1 MNFENINLIKY
12 SQQIMAQQDR
22 IIFLVDDDNMQLQM
36 IKDYLDERFE
46 MKLYQYSTGEEALA
60 NIHLNPEIVILDYHL
75 MSINKSAENGI
86 EILKKMK
93 EACPTAQV
101 IMLSGQ
107 DKISVAV
114 ECMKNGA
121 YDYVVK
127 SESAFMR
134 IENIFNNIGEHMKTM
149 HQLKIYKLGF
159 RILIGVIL
167 SIVVFSVFAV
177 KMGWAKSY
185 LGGFD

>member
-1 MNFENINLIKY
+1 
-12 SQQIMAQQDR
+12 MAKQER
-22 IIFLVDDDNMQLQM
+22 VIFLVDDDMMQLQM

-60 NIHLNPEIVILDYHL
+60 NMNLNPEIVILDYHL
-75 MSINKSAENGI
+75 MSENKSAENGV

-93 EACPTAQV
+93 EVSPTAQV

-114 ECMKNGA
+114 ECMKHGA

-134 IENIFNNIGEHMKTM
+134 IENIFNNIGEHMKTA

-159 RILIGVIL
+159 KVLIGVLAAIIIFAIL
-167 SIVVFSVFAV
+167 SVEL
-177 KMGWAKSY
+177 GWAKN
-185 LGGFD
+185 FDWI

>member
-1 MNFENINLIKY
+1 
-12 SQQIMAQQDR
+12 MAKQER
-22 IIFLVDDDNMQLQM
+22 VIFLVDDDPMQLQM
-36 IKDYLDERFE
+36 IKDYLDERFV
-46 MKLYQYSTGEEALA
+46 MKLYQYATGEEALA
-60 NIHLNPEIVILDYHL
+60 NMNLNPEIVILDYHL
-75 MSINKSAENGI
+75 MSVNKSAENGV

-93 EACPTAQV
+93 EACPTTSV

-127 SESAFMR
+127 SESAFTR
-134 IENIFNNIGEHMKTM
+134 IENIFNNIGEHMKTV

-159 RILIGVIL
+159 RVLIAAIILIAIL
-167 SIVVFSVFAV
+167 VFVAV
-177 KMGWAKSY
+177 EMGWATAHM
-185 LGGFD
+185 GGFD

>member
-1 MNFENINLIKY
+1 
-12 SQQIMAQQDR
+12 MAKQER

-46 MKLYQYSTGEEALA
+46 MKLYEYTTGEEAIA
-60 NIHLNPEIVILDYHL
+60 NMHLNPEIVILDYHL
-75 MSINKSAENGI
+75 MSVNKSAENGV

-93 EACPTAQV
+93 EICPTTNV

-107 DKISVAV
+107 DKIAVAV

-149 HQLKIYKLGF
+149 HLLKIYKLGF
-159 RILIGVIL
+159 KVLIASIILIIIAAVI
-167 SIVVFSVFAV
+167 AV
-177 KMGWAKSY
+177 EMGWATAHM
-185 LGGFD
+185 GGFD

>member
-1 MNFENINLIKY
+1 
-12 SQQIMAQQDR
+12 MAKQER
-22 IIFLVDDDNMQLQM
+22 VIFIVDDDQMQLQM

-46 MKLYQYSTGEEALA
+46 MQLHQYSTGEEALA
-60 NIHLNPEIVILDYHL
+60 NMHLNPEIVILDYHL
-75 MSINKSAENGI
+75 MSVNKTAENGV

-93 EACPTAQV
+93 EASPTAQV

-149 HQLKIYKLGF
+149 HLLKIYKLGF
-159 RILIGVIL
+159 RILIGAIVI
-167 SIVVFSVFAV
+167 IAIAVFIAV
-177 KMGWAKSY
+177 KMGWATAHM
-185 LGGFD
+185 GGFD

>member
-1 MNFENINLIKY
+1 
-12 SQQIMAQQDR
+12 MAKQER
-22 IIFLVDDDNMQLQM
+22 IIFIGDDENMQLQM

-60 NIHLNPEIVILDYHL
+60 NMNLNPEIVILDYHL
-75 MSINKSAENGI
+75 MSVNKSAENGI

-93 EACPTAQV
+93 DACPTAQV

-114 ECMKNGA
+114 ECMKHGA

-134 IENIFNNIGEHMKTM
+134 IENIFNNIGEHMKTV

-159 RILIGVIL
+159 KVLIAVL
-167 SIVVFSVFAV
+167 VAIVVFAILAV
-177 KMGWAKSY
+177 ELGWAKS
-185 LGGFD
+185 FDWI

>member
-1 MNFENINLIKY
+1 
-12 SQQIMAQQDR
+12 MAKQER

-60 NIHLNPEIVILDYHL
+60 NMNLNPEIVILDYHL
-75 MSINKSAENGI
+75 MSVNKSAENGI

-114 ECMKNGA
+114 ECMKHGA

-159 RILIGVIL
+159 RILIGAIIIISIL
-167 SIVVFSVFAV
+167 AFVAV
-177 KMGWAKSY
+177 KMGWASAHM
-185 LGGFD
+185 GGFD

>member
-1 MNFENINLIKY
+1 
-12 SQQIMAQQDR
+12 MAKQER

-46 MKLYQYSTGEEALA
+46 MKLYEYTTGEEAIA
-60 NIHLNPEIVILDYHL
+60 NMHLNPEIVILDYHL
-75 MSINKSAENGI
+75 MSVNKSAENGV

-93 EACPTAQV
+93 EICPMTNV

-107 DKISVAV
+107 DKIAVAV

-149 HQLKIYKLGF
+149 HLLKIYKLGF
-159 RILIGVIL
+159 KVLIASIILII
-167 SIVVFSVFAV
+167 IAAIIAV
-177 KMGWAKSY
+177 EMGWATAHM
-185 LGGFD
+185 GGFD

>member
-1 MNFENINLIKY
+1 
-12 SQQIMAQQDR
+12 MAKQER
-22 IIFLVDDDNMQLQM
+22 VIFLVDDDPMQLQM
-36 IKDYLDERFE
+36 IKDYLDERYE
-46 MKLYQYSTGEEALA
+46 MQLHQYSTGEEALA
-60 NIHLNPEIVILDYHL
+60 NMHLNPEIVILDYHL
-75 MSINKSAENGI
+75 MSVNKTAENGV

-93 EACPTAQV
+93 EASPTSAV

-134 IENIFNNIGEHMKTM
+134 IENIFNNIGEHMKTVHM
-149 HQLKIYKLGF
+149 LKVYKMGF
-159 RILIGVIL
+159 RILMGAIIFISIAVI
-167 SIVVFSVFAV
+167 IAV

>member
-1 MNFENINLIKY
+1 
-12 SQQIMAQQDR
+12 MAKQER

-46 MKLYQYSTGEEALA
+46 MKLYEYTTGEDAIA
-60 NIHLNPEIVILDYHL
+60 NMHLNPEIVILDYHL
-75 MSINKSAENGI
+75 MSINKTAENGV

-93 EACPTAQV
+93 ELCPTTNV

-107 DKISVAV
+107 DKIAVAV

-149 HQLKIYKLGF
+149 HLLKIYKLGF
-159 RILIGVIL
+159 KILIASIIVIMIAAFL
-167 SIVVFSVFAV
+167 AV
-177 KMGWAKSY
+177 EMGWATAHM
-185 LGGFD
+185 GGFD

>member
-1 MNFENINLIKY
+1 
-12 SQQIMAQQDR
+12 MAKQER

-36 IKDYLDERFE
+36 MKDYLDERFE
-46 MKLYQYSTGEEALA
+46 MKLYQYATGEEALA
-60 NIHLNPEIVILDYHL
+60 NMHLNPEIVILDYHL
-75 MSINKSAENGI
+75 MSVNKTAENGV

-93 EACPTAQV
+93 NACPTAAV

-134 IENIFNNIGEHMKTM
+134 LENIFNNIGEHMKTM

-159 RILIGVIL
+159 RILIGAIVLIAIL
-167 SIVVFSVFAV
+167 AFVAV
-177 KMGWAKSY
+177 KMGWASAHM
-185 LGGFD
+185 GGFD